1 MTDKDLIAL
10 LKDVHEALGGRYVKG
25 LPSKVRKAI
34 VELEKK

>member
-1 MTDKDLIAL
+1 MTNKDLITL

>member
-1 MTDKDLIAL
+1 MTDKDLITL